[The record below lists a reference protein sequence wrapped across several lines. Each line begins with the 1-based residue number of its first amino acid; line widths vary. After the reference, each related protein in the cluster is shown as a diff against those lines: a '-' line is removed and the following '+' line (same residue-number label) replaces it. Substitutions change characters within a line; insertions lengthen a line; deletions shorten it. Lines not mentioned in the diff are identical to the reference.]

1 MSTEK
6 KLNQFTLILNNITG
20 TEKLVD
26 KAPAGFTI
34 DTARL
39 KSKYP
44 SIAMSLTGI
53 GVKLAL
59 TAKTDKKTG
68 KPYVAQHRNE
78 CVQFQCLHGVKD
90 VKHSYIPDDQRST
103 KGAKAVLATFDLS
116 YEVDGKPGPRCTNT
130 VFRGKGDEFL
140 SMPVCDE
147 HRGKNAEG
155 GSTLPDDI
163 LGALGL
169 DIEDVS

>member
-1 MSTEK
+1 MSNEK

-20 TEKLVD
+20 KEKLVD
-26 KAPAGFTI
+26 KAPDGFTI
-34 DTARL
+34 DMARL
-39 KSKYP
+39 KTKFP
-44 SIAMSLTGI
+44 SIAMSLTGV

-68 KPYVAQHRNE
+68 KAYVAQHRNE
-78 CVQFQCLHGVKD
+78 CVQFQCHHGMKE
-90 VKHSYIPDDQRST
+90 VKHSFIPDDQRST
-103 KGAKAVLATFDLS
+103 KGAKAQLTTFDLS

-130 VFRGKGDEFL
+130 VYRGKGDEFL
-140 SMPVCDE
+140 SMPVCND

-155 GSTLPDDI
+155 GSALPEDI

-169 DIEDVS
+169 DIADVS